1 MYIDDKIKEGI
12 VERLASDESLRVVVK
27 NTILEYLDD
36 TEVVGNCVP
45 ITKIIDRIVSVYLV
59 VPRYAPNVSGRNKTE
74 ELMSVLNNFGLDDK
88 SHIYVSKT

>member
-1 MYIDDKIKEGI
+1 MFIEDKIKEGT
-12 VERLASDESLRVVVK
+12 VERLASESLRVVVK

-88 SHIYVSKT
+88 SHIYVSKA